1 MTLTLPR
8 RPAVARH
15 DPVAAALRRRLRP
28 LHAAVFLQ
36 GFLLWVPVEKLFM
49 TELGFDAAAVGVTA
63 AAYSAMVPL
72 LELPTG
78 ILADRWS
85 RRGVLILSSVALT
98 LGALLGGLS
107 QNVTMYVISA
117 LLFGVYVAC
126 YSGTLDSVVYDTVLE
141 EIADGGDFQRR
152 LGRVQAVE
160 AVALVAS
167 ALVGGWVAGLLD
179 PRVTYFLT
187 VPFALASIAGYA
199 LFREPKL
206 HRAAEPV
213 ALRRHLRL
221 TVRAVSRRGRLLPIV
236 TLGVLVAVIGQ
247 LVFEFGP
254 LWLVALAVPAAAYGP
269 YWAGLVSTL
278 GFGGLLAGRLRLD
291 RPANAWAA
299 AAAMTV
305 AAVLLIPDTGLV
317 VVTAAQVTLAL
328 LTGLAAIHVSAVLHD
343 AVPSAIRSGVASG
356 VSSLSWFAFLP
367 VALGFGALSTAHG
380 VREAGWRLVALAVL
394 AGTLLA
400 ATARCPQPVT
410 REAQPVAREAQPV
423 AEAADAAVP
432 ACA

>member
-1 MTLTLPR
+1 MTLTLPMR
-8 RPAVARH
+8 SPDPAV
-15 DPVAAALRRRLRP
+15 AALRRRLRP

-36 GFLLWVPVEKLFM
+36 GFMLWVSVEKLFM
-49 TELGFDAAAVGVTA
+49 TELGFDAAAVGVMA
-63 AAYSAMVPL
+63 AAYSALVPL

-85 RRGVLILSSVALT
+85 RRGVLILSSVAISA
-98 LGALLGGLS
+98 GALLGGLS

-141 EIADGGDFQRR
+141 ETGDGGDFQRR
-152 LGRVQAVE
+152 IGRVQAVE

-167 ALVGGWVAGLLD
+167 ALAGGWVAGLLE

-187 VPFALASIAGYA
+187 VPFGLASIAGYA
-199 LFREPKL
+199 RFREPRL
-206 HRAAEPV
+206 HRSAEPV
-213 ALRRHLRL
+213 ALRRHLGL
-221 TVRAVSRRGRLLPIV
+221 TVRAVTRRRRLLPIV
-236 TLGVLVAVIGQ
+236 TLGVLAAVISQ

-291 RPANAWAA
+291 RPVNAVAA

-305 AAVLLIPDTGLV
+305 AALLLTADTGFV
-317 VVTAAQVTLAL
+317 AVTAAQVTLAL

-356 VSSLSWFAFLP
+356 VGSLSWLVFVP
-367 VALGFGALSTAHG
+367 VALGVGALSTAHG
-380 VREAGWRLVALAVL
+380 VQRAGWVLVVLALL

-400 ATARCPQPVT
+400 ITARST
-410 REAQPVAREAQPV
+410 RPDAGFADEPAPAQALPC
-423 AEAADAAVP
+423 AA
-432 ACA
+432 